1 MNRSWKM
8 LLADTVAMI
17 LFSTAMCMMIEI
29 FAAGMTVM
37 QSLVARIAAV
47 PTNLLTGRLYGC
59 YRDMLFRRFDL
70 KVDSLIQTALGDT
83 VAFISFQLP
92 LYVLV
97 LLLAHA
103 SVNQIII
110 STTMMTFI
118 FAVAGR
124 PYGIFMDYCRKFIL
138 AFFQG

>member
-70 KVDSLIQTALGDT
+70 KVDSL
-83 VAFISFQLP
+83 P

-110 STTMMTFI
+110 STTMMTLI